1 MADDDRTLTYEELD
15 TRSSLLALELAA
27 TGVCA
32 GDVVALTVARSWQW
46 VVAMLAAWKV
56 GAAYAPID
64 PSFPQERIQSIL
76 EDTDAVCVVTV
87 DVIELDIP
95 ILVVKSDL
103 PPATAVQR
111 QDDPWLSV
119 GAKDHLGYVIST
131 SGSTGRPKPTMVP
144 MRGIEN
150 TVAWYRSELPEA
162 GPILVASSPSFDL
175 TQKNIWAALGSG
187 VPLHLSGDG
196 FDPHA
201 ILGIVESAGIR
212 VANMSPSAFVALSD
226 ADAEGVLTQLDVV
239 FLGGEPIQLPRLSHL
254 MRAGVRIVNSYG
266 PTEAS
271 DVVSA
276 LSATSEHS
284 AGVPIGTPIP
294 NIDLFVLDSRL
305 HPVPAGLIGELYVAG
320 VGIGRGYGARFDV
333 TAERFVA
340 NPFGDGGSRM
350 YRTGDL
356 VRWNDLGQLE
366 YVGRSDFQVKLRGLR
381 IELGEIEAAL
391 VSLESVVQAVVL
403 MHNDERIG
411 DQLVAYVVADGDTSL
426 ETEMLTTASRRSF
439 PST

>member
-239 FLGGEPIQLPRLSHL
+239 FLGGERS
-254 MRAGVRIVNSYG
+254 NS
-266 PTEAS
+266 P
-271 DVVSA
+271 
-276 LSATSEHS
+276 
-284 AGVPIGTPIP
+284 
-294 NIDLFVLDSRL
+294 
-305 HPVPAGLIGELYVAG
+305 
-320 VGIGRGYGARFDV
+320 
-333 TAERFVA
+333 
-340 NPFGDGGSRM
+340 GSR
-350 YRTGDL
+350 T
-356 VRWNDLGQLE
+356 
-366 YVGRSDFQVKLRGLR
+366 
-381 IELGEIEAAL
+381 
-391 VSLESVVQAVVL
+391 
-403 MHNDERIG
+403 
-411 DQLVAYVVADGDTSL
+411 
-426 ETEMLTTASRRSF
+426 
-439 PST
+439 

>member
-1 MADDDRTLTYEELD
+1 
-15 TRSSLLALELAA
+15 
-27 TGVCA
+27 
-32 GDVVALTVARSWQW
+32 
-46 VVAMLAAWKV
+46 
-56 GAAYAPID
+56 
-64 PSFPQERIQSIL
+64 
-76 EDTDAVCVVTV
+76 
-87 DVIELDIP
+87 
-95 ILVVKSDL
+95 
-103 PPATAVQR
+103 
-111 QDDPWLSV
+111 
-119 GAKDHLGYVIST
+119 
-131 SGSTGRPKPTMVP
+131 
-144 MRGIEN
+144 
-150 TVAWYRSELPEA
+150 
-162 GPILVASSPSFDL
+162 
-175 TQKNIWAALGSG
+175 
-187 VPLHLSGDG
+187 
-196 FDPHA
+196 
-201 ILGIVESAGIR
+201 
-212 VANMSPSAFVALSD
+212 
-226 ADAEGVLTQLDVV
+226 
-239 FLGGEPIQLPRLSHL
+239 